1 LRDLLEEFAMTTTFC
16 RMSALGI
23 VATIAFTL
31 DNRSQVLA
39 QETPRRR
46 FDAQAESRLPPP
58 QRPDTE
64 RPETA
69 RPETE
74 RPETSASGPALVNP
88 NGAPANPGRPYLGIT
103 FDPEFADAAVVHS
116 VVPRGPADHA
126 GIQPG
131 DTIDAINDQTVSSYR
146 DAYVIVDALRPREII
161 DIDFSRRVSGRTQ
174 AVLGGD
180 PTQGTDAANDSGEDI
195 DRAYPERPA
204 SFQSEELPVE
214 ERPAQQRSLREN
226 PVEERLPEPT
236 YYREYPRS
244 GRTQLSSA
252 PSDPRLNY
260 NGASDDRREPSE
272 RQVIIERRRPAER
285 GFRGRPLLR
294 WRRG

>member
-1 LRDLLEEFAMTTTFC
+1 MEGQGMTTTIC
-16 RMSALGI
+16 RTSALSI

-31 DNRSQVLA
+31 HHRTDALA
-39 QETPRRR
+39 QETPRSR
-46 FDAQAESRLPPP
+46 FDAQADSRLPPP
-58 QRPDTE
+58 E

-69 RPETE
+69 RPETA
-74 RPETSASGPALVNP
+74 RSETARSEASASGPALVNP
-88 NGAPANPGRPYLGIT
+88 NRATANSGRPYLGIT
-103 FDPEFADAAVVHS
+103 FDPEHADAAIVRS
-116 VVPRGPADHA
+116 VVPRGPAEHA

-146 DAYVIVDALRPREII
+146 DAYTIVDALRPGEII

-180 PTQGTDAANDSGEDI
+180 PAQGTDPANDSGEDI
-195 DRAYPERPA
+195 HRAYPERPA

-244 GRTQLSSA
+244 SRTQLSSA

-260 NGASDDRREPSE
+260 NGASEDSREPSE
-272 RQVIIERRRPAER
+272 RQEITERRRPAER

-294 WRRG
+294 WRRN